1 MNILKVKEQGNSL
14 AVTFDN
20 NSVVTCPKINS
31 NIEYE
36 IVKEWIAIGGV
47 IEEEFT
53 PEELEAQATISTKQ
67 KISLDKQNGKVYT
80 SLDNIDYIVPL
91 TSEDANGLIQ
101 VQIGFEKGY
110 ISSTN
115 FICSNGVTIPLD
127 SVTNLLHLGEWFV
140 KERNKFFIL
149 EV

>member
-1 MNILKVKEQGNSL
+1 MLNTILKVKIQGQGYLLNG
-14 AVTFDN
+14 TM
-20 NSVVTCPKINS
+20 SVPKADGNR
-31 NIEYE
+31 EYE
-36 IVKEWIAIGGV
+36 LIKLWLEEGNIPEPEFT
-47 IEEEFT
+47 EEEIQK
-53 PEELEAQATISTKQ
+53 QATIINKQ

-91 TSEDANGLIQ
+91 TNEDANGLIQ

-115 FICSNGVTIPLD
+115 FICSNSVTIPLD

-140 KERNKFFIL
+140 KERNKFFTL
-149 EV
+149 DV

>member
-1 MNILKVKEQGNSL
+1 MILKLCNNGRSVYGVREDGYTVSYSVDAEEYKQWLAEGNI
-14 AVTFDN
+14 
-20 NSVVTCPKINS
+20 P
-31 NIEYE
+31 EP
-36 IVKEWIAIGGV
+36 
-47 IEEEFT
+47 EFT
-53 PEELEAQATISTKQ
+53 TEELEAQATIINKQ

-115 FICSNGVTIPLD
+115 FICSNGVMIPLD

>member
-1 MNILKVKEQGNSL
+1 MEIITVKIHGEDYLVNGTML
-14 AVTFDN
+14 V
-20 NSVVTCPKINS
+20 P
-31 NIEYE
+31 NIEGNRHYE
-36 IVKEWIAIGGV
+36 LIKLWLAEGNIPEPEFT
-47 IEEEFT
+47 EEEIQK
-53 PEELEAQATISTKQ
+53 QATIINKQ

-115 FICSNGVTIPLD
+115 FICSNSVTIPLD

-140 KERNKFFIL
+140 KERNKFFTL

>member
-1 MNILKVKEQGNSL
+1 MKYFKNENNQIFAYDDEQISKGYGVDL
-14 AVTFDN
+14 
-20 NSVVTCPKINS
+20 
-31 NIEYE
+31 
-36 IVKEWIAIGGV
+36 IAIT
-47 IEEEFT
+47 ELEKDELLAPT
-53 PEELEAQATISTKQ
+53 TEELLAQATIINKQ

-80 SLDNIDYIVPL
+80 SLDNVDYIVPL

>member
-1 MNILKVKEQGNSL
+1 MNILKVKEQGNCLS
-14 AVTFDN
+14 VTFEDG
-20 NSVVTCPKINS
+20 SLVTCPKVNS

-36 IVKEWIAIGGV
+36 MVKEWLANGNT
-47 IEEEFT
+47 IEPEFT
-53 PEELEAQATISTKQ
+53 EEELEAQATIINKQ

-140 KERNKFFIL
+140 KERNKFFTL

>member
-1 MNILKVKEQGNSL
+1 MNILKVKTQGRGYLLNG
-14 AVTFDN
+14 TM
-20 NSVVTCPKINS
+20 SVPKADGNK
-31 NIEYE
+31 EYE
-36 IVKEWIAIGGV
+36 LIKQWLSEGNIP
-47 IEEEFT
+47 EPEFT
-53 PEELEAQATISTKQ
+53 EEELEAKDKAVAKQ
-67 KISLDKQNGKVYT
+67 KVSLYKQNGKVYT

-127 SVTNLLHLGEWFV
+127 SVTNLLHLGKWFV